1 MAEPIDDTHENSA
14 MGHHWAQGGGGG
26 ARSRGVADPEY
37 HSELDNTDESD
48 LEEEHYESDESENQT
63 WISWFLSHRENA
75 YFCEVPEE
83 FIEDEFNLTGLSQT
97 VNYYAEA
104 LDMILDIEDNDEPLD
119 NEEVEAVEGSAEI
132 LYGLIHA
139 RFILTRDGLN
149 RMEEKYENGEFGVC
163 PRYCCGG
170 IGVLPC
176 GRSDIPERDC
186 VKLFCPSCLDIYLP
200 SNTRYQ
206 KIDGAYFGT
215 TFPHMLLQAYPALVP
230 EEPAPVYTPRVYGFA
245 INERSKSGPRMQWL
259 RVRPDVKSGAEN
271 DDGEDDDGNTTDSQ
285 SYMEAQDA
293 NPSEHRE
300 VPVDAVSEGGIGFGS
315 SEMHN
320 EGMEVGT
327 DRPGASRASTPAVSS
342 EMQADGDDHHTDAA
356 MATASNS
363 PRPPCSESQSEDR
376 RKGRAAAL

>member
-1 MAEPIDDTHENSA
+1 MAEPVDGAHENSA
-14 MGHHWAQGGGGG
+14 LGRHWAPVGGG
-26 ARSRGVADPEY
+26 AHGRGVADAEY
-37 HSELDNTDESD
+37 HSELDNTDESE

-104 LDMILDIEDNDEPLD
+104 LDMILDIEDNDDPLD

-139 RFILTRDGLN
+139 RFILTRDGLH
-149 RMEEKYENGEFGVC
+149 RMAEKYENGEFGVC
-163 PRYCCGG
+163 PRYYCGG
-170 IGVLPC
+170 IGMLPC
-176 GRSDIPERDC
+176 GRSDIPERDS

-206 KIDGAYFGT
+206 KVDGAYFGT
-215 TFPHMLLQAYPALVP
+215 TFPHMLLQAFPNLVP
-230 EEPAPVYTPRVYGFA
+230 DDPTPVYTPRVYGFA

-259 RVRPDVKSGAEN
+259 RVSPDIKPGADN
-271 DDGEDDDGNTTDSQ
+271 DDDAEEDGNTTDSQ
-285 SYMEAQDA
+285 SYMEARDI
-293 NPSEHRE
+293 NPSESRQ
-300 VPVDAVSEGGIGFGS
+300 VPANTLAS
-315 SEMHN
+315 SDLQI

-327 DRPGASRASTPAVSS
+327 DRPGASRASTPAASS
-342 EMQADGDDHHTDAA
+342 ELLADGDDHHTDAV

-363 PRPPCSESQSEDR
+363 PRQACSESQSEDR

>member
-1 MAEPIDDTHENSA
+1 MADPVDGSHGNSA
-14 MGHHWAQGGGGG
+14 LVHGWAQGGGH
-26 ARSRGVADPEY
+26 GVADAEY
-37 HSELDNTDESD
+37 NSGLDNTDDSD

-83 FIEDEFNLTGLSQT
+83 FIEDEFNLTGLSQA

-104 LDMILDIEDNDEPLD
+104 LDMILDIEDNDDPLD

-139 RFILTRDGLN
+139 RYILTRDGLH
-149 RMEEKYENGEFGVC
+149 RMAEKYENGEFGVC
-163 PRYCCGG
+163 PRYYCGG

-206 KIDGAYFGT
+206 KVDGAYFGT
-215 TFPHMLLQAYPALVP
+215 TFPHMLLQAFPNLVP
-230 EEPAPVYTPRVYGFA
+230 DDPSPVYTPRVYGFA

-259 RVRPDVKSGAEN
+259 RVSPDVKPDADN
-271 DDGEDDDGNTTDSQ
+271 ADDDGNTTDSQ
-285 SYMEAQDA
+285 SYVEARDGDV
-293 NPSEHRE
+293 NPSEGRQ
-300 VPVDAVSEGGIGFGS
+300 VPAL
-315 SEMHN
+315 HN

-327 DRPGASRASTPAVSS
+327 DRPGASRASTPAALS
-342 EMQADGDDHHTDAA
+342 ELPADAEDHHTDAV

-363 PRPPCSESQSEDR
+363 PRLACDSEQSEDR
-376 RKGRAAAL
+376 RKD

>member
-1 MAEPIDDTHENSA
+1 MTEPVDSIHGNKALGHGWAPGSGSGMADAEF
-14 MGHHWAQGGGGG
+14 Q
-26 ARSRGVADPEY
+26 
-37 HSELDNTDESD
+37 SELDNTDESD
-48 LEEEHYESDESENQT
+48 LEEEQYESDESENQT
-63 WISWFLSHRENA
+63 WISWFLSHRENS
-75 YFCEVPEE
+75 YFCEVPED

-104 LDMILDIEDNDEPLD
+104 LDMILDTEDQDEPLD

-149 RMEEKYENGEFGVC
+149 RMEEKYENGDFGVC

-200 SNTRYQ
+200 PNTRYQ

-215 TFPHMLLQAYPALVP
+215 TFPHMLLQAFPALVP

-245 INERSKSGPRMQWL
+245 INELSKSGPRMQWL
-259 RVRPDVKSGAEN
+259 RMRPEIRQGD
-271 DDGEDDDGNTTDSQ
+271 DDDGNTTDSQ
-285 SYMEAQDA
+285 SYMEARDA
-293 NPSEHRE
+293 CVSERRE
-300 VPVDAVSEGGIGFGS
+300 VPASEGAD
-315 SEMHN
+315 M
-320 EGMEVGT
+320 GT
-327 DRPGASRASTPAVSS
+327 DRPSPSRASTPAASS
-342 EMQADGDDHHTDAA
+342 ELRADGDDQHTDVV

-363 PRPPCSESQSEDR
+363 PRLGCSESASEDR
-376 RKGRAAAL
+376 RKGGATL